1 VRQFTYGRIF
11 CLSVA
16 LKPVALNQLTPRYAI
31 LTRRYV
37 A

>member
-1 VRQFTYGRIF
+1 MYEFF
-11 CLSVA
+11 AVA